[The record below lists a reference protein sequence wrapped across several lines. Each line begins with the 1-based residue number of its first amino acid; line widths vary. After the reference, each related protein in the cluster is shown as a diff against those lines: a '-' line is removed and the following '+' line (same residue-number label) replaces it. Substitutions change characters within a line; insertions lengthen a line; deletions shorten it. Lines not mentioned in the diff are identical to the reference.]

1 MSAVDVWTD
10 EERAAFIAAAK
21 EAYRGPRP
29 EDAAAQPTPAPA
41 RRRGGKLHAGMS
53 VTSILAALSRV
64 GWGPL
69 RGREFAASRA
79 ILDTLSLIAHDTRTD
94 LTAVIQTTARQLA
107 KRAGYSLRHTSRCLQ
122 WLEDAGVI
130 VWNRGGIRA
139 GAPTVGFIKIIKRT
153 LVDWALAFRSASDAE
168 DRRRNAE
175 TRARLQFYRVR
186 RNLARPKTIDAA
198 HEDMTSPHPS
208 LRDEGAS
215 HAAPHSTREEIISPT
230 KEAKTMPTKYKP
242 TYTAYL
248 PSTCSH
254 GGQTPDRCNQC
265 KYQAIMCSQD
275 AAERRRKDEE
285 RRRKDEERRRK
296 DEETAANQD
305 PESVWSPAFV
315 AYMHATYPEAHYR
328 SWARLTLTD
337 STAKELL
344 NA

>member
-1 MSAVDVWTD
+1 MSAAVWTD
-10 EERAAFIAAAK
+10 AERAEFIAAAK
-21 EAYRGPRP
+21 AAIRGPAAT
-29 EDAAAQPTPAPA
+29 DAAAQPTPAPA
-41 RRRGGKLHAGMS
+41 RRRGGKLNAGMS

-79 ILDTLSLIAHDTRTD
+79 ILDTLSLIAHDTRSD
-94 LTAVIQTTARQLA
+94 LTAIVQTTARQLA

-139 GAPTVGFIKIIKRT
+139 GAPTVGFIKIVKRT
-153 LVDWALAFRSASDAE
+153 LVDWALAFRRASDAE

-186 RNLARPKTIDAA
+186 RNTARPKPLDAA

-215 HAAPHSTREEIISPT
+215 HAAPHSTREQIVSPS
-230 KEAKTMPTKYKP
+230 KEAKTMRNKYKP

-248 PSTCSH
+248 SATCSH
-254 GGQTPDRCNQC
+254 GDQSPDRCNQC
-265 KYQAIMCSQD
+265 KYQAIMRSQRAAEESRL

-285 RRRKDEERRRK
+285 SEQ
-296 DEETAANQD
+296 TGATGSSW
-305 PESVWSPAFV
+305 PPAFV
-315 AYMHATYPEAHYR
+315 SYMNDTYPDAR
-328 SWARLTLTD
+328 PASWARLTLTD

>member
-1 MSAVDVWTD
+1 MSAAALSWTE
-10 EERAAFIAAAK
+10 EERADFIAAAR
-21 EAYRGPRP
+21 AAISGPRA
-29 EDAAAQPTPAPA
+29 EDAAAQPTPA
-41 RRRGGKLHAGMS
+41 RRRGGKLNAGMS
-53 VTSILAALSRV
+53 VTSILTALSRV

-153 LVDWALAFRSASDAE
+153 LVDWALAFRRASDAE

-186 RNLARPKTIDAA
+186 RNTARPKPIDAA

-215 HAAPHSTREEIISPT
+215 HAAPHSTREQIVSPT
-230 KEAKTMPTKYKP
+230 KEESIMRKYKP
-242 TYTAYL
+242 TYSVYMPA
-248 PSTCSH
+248 TCSH
-254 GGQTPDRCNQC
+254 GEQAPDRCNQC
-265 KYQAIMCSQD
+265 RYQAIMRSQRAAEESRLA

-285 RRRKDEERRRK
+285 SEQTGE
-296 DEETAANQD
+296 AGSSW
-305 PESVWSPAFV
+305 PPAFV
-315 AYMHATYPEAHYR
+315 SYMNSTYPDAHFR
-328 SWARLTLTD
+328 SWARLALSD